1 MIKFYFMKLTKLR
14 MAALGIVTTAGLF
27 AFTTFKNGGIKGTVS
42 PSAAATA
49 ALAIAGV
56 DTVKVPINNGAFVVN
71 EVKPGTYKLVIQAIP
86 PYKDF
91 EKEGVV
97 VADGKGT
104 DVGEI
109 TLQK

>member
-1 MIKFYFMKLTKLR
+1 MKTKKITTLAIGLA
-14 MAALGIVTTAGLF
+14 MVFALL
-27 AFTTFKNGGIKGTVS
+27 AFTGFKNGSIKGSVS

-49 ALAIAGV
+49 AYVVSGM
-56 DTVKVPINNGAFVVN
+56 DTMRTNIKNGGFEIG
-71 EVKPGTYKLVIQAIP
+71 EVKPGTYKLVIEAIA
-86 PYKDF
+86 PYKNF

-97 VADGKGT
+97 VNEKKDT

>member
-1 MIKFYFMKLTKLR
+1 MKLTKLR
-14 MAALGIVTTAGLF
+14 MAALGIVMASGLF

-49 ALAIAGV
+49 AMAIAGV
-56 DTVKVPINNGAFVVN
+56 DTIKVPINNGAFGMN
-71 EVKPGTYKLVIQAIP
+71 EVKPGTYKLVIEAIA

-97 VADGKGT
+97 VGDGKAT

-109 TLQK
+109 ALQK